1 MYYFSDIGAFT
12 QLSAKLHIF
21 FIPSAKI
28 LHYLRTPPSTRHP
41 QGKKCAP
48 LHVTNMRSIRI
59 SASGGDDDRR
69 RAFPP
74 PRQAVAAVRNP
85 VFSHA
90 GSWRHAGRAKSLDL
104 NRTPEVVRGCASAVV
119 RYVSSCVPHG
129 CVVQ

>member
-1 MYYFSDIGAFT
+1 MLKYCNPTKIGKISVILI
-12 QLSAKLHIF
+12 QKMSNSGIF
-21 FIPSAKI
+21 VQEKGEVEC
-28 LHYLRTPPSTRHP
+28 P

-85 VFSHA
+85 VFRHA

-119 RYVSSCVPHG
+119 RCVSSCVPHG
-129 CVVQ
+129 RVVQ